1 MNKFSAR
8 TVEIDGIK
16 YPSKA
21 EANRHQQLKL
31 MERARAI
38 LALAH
43 QPKFPLVVNGVTVG
57 VYTPDF
63 IYFDAGRTICEDVK
77 GIVTEAAS
85 LRMRLFMALYP
96 NHELRIVD
104 AKGNSKRFTQR
115 AVNVGRAA

>member
-8 TVEIDGIK
+8 SIEIDGIK

-21 EANRHQQLKL
+21 EASRHQQLKL

-38 LALAH
+38 RALAH
-43 QPKFPLVVNGVTVG
+43 QPKFPLVVGGVTVG
-57 VYTPDF
+57 VYTADF
-63 IYFDAGRTICEDVK
+63 VYFDAGRQIVEDVK

-115 AVNVGRAA
+115 AVNVGRVA